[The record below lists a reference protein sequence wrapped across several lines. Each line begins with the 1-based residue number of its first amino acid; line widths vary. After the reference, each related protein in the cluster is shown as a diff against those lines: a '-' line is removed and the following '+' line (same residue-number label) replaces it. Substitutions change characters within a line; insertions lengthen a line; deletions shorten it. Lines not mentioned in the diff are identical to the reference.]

1 MGIMRSMK
9 SKDIKQSKKD
19 EEQFE
24 EASIES
30 FGEDTYESK
39 FSSVIN
45 KTNDKY
51 NNFKKNKK
59 VFIPS
64 IIIFSI
70 IIFSVVVSLIFI
82 LADSEIISGLTSIN
96 INCPTKIYI
105 NEEIPFSIESY
116 GTGDLSTV
124 KYDISLSNNKQAAL
138 KYSTLSGEK
147 VNNVIK
153 GFKTGDFSISVLATQ
168 GRKELNFYC
177 NDIAICRRLDI
188 ERFENTTIDI
198 EIEDTV
204 NVKFDLGEKSNCYQD
219 LTYKIENPNIAV
231 LDANNKITGL
241 SVGTT
246 TLTISDKQEQV
257 TLIINVYKD

>member
-116 GTGDLSTV
+116 GTGDLST
-124 KYDISLSNNKQAAL
+124 L

-246 TLTISDKQEQV
+246 TLTISDKQEQ
-257 TLIINVYKD
+257 